1 MQEYFSKILADKAIN
16 LRTSNPTFV
25 LKGGIQPAESA
36 AVFGVI
42 KPALILLVG

>member
-1 MQEYFSKILADKAIN
+1 MQEYFSKILADMAIN

-25 LKGGIQPAESA
+25 LKGGIHPAEST

-42 KPALILLVG
+42 KPDFVLLVC